1 MAWNKI
7 YMNNKKQ
14 LKEASAAATTTVYCP
29 GSAVHW
35 GKFIHN
41 YNRFP

>member
-14 LKEASAAATTTVYCP
+14 LKQAATTIVYCP
-29 GSAVHW
+29 GSAVHCA
-35 GKFIHN
+35 KRCTPPHN
-41 YNRFP
+41 NMSI